1 MASFKD
7 TVHHRL
13 EKIEGRAEDLVELFH
28 PDDILGINV
37 QALKWKKI
45 KEMVE
50 TMNLDS
56 RQYLRTRRDMQDEL
70 TNIERNSG
78 ALKFDLSTAVL
89 QTNIQASAILRD
101 EPGNLILKKMDALQ
115 MSKLGQGMGHH

>member
-1 MASFKD
+1 
-7 TVHHRL
+7 
-13 EKIEGRAEDLVELFH
+13 
-28 PDDILGINV
+28 
-37 QALKWKKI
+37 
-45 KEMVE
+45 MVE